1 MRFGRLRRRE
11 FITLLGGAAAWP
23 LTARAQQAA
32 MPVIGFLSGR
42 SPNDSVSNVT
52 AFRRGLGEV
61 GFIEGQNAK
70 IDFRWALG
78 HYDQLPALSADLV
91 RHQVTAI
98 FAGTLPAAL
107 AAKAA
112 TATIPIVFSI
122 GGDPIEAG
130 LVTSMSRPTGNLT
143 GVTTF
148 LGELLPKRLELLR
161 ELVPSA
167 TLIGVLLNPHNPN
180 AEARSK
186 NLQQAA
192 RTVGQQ
198 VLIVSAGS
206 EYDLVSAFTTIVQKR
221 AGALVV
227 SDDPLLIGH
236 SQQIVALAARHAV
249 PAIYFTRSD
258 TVNGGLMSYGANI
271 DDLYRQA
278 GTYIGRLLKGEKPTD
293 LPVVQPTKF
302 EFVINLKTAK
312 ALGLEVPLI
321 MQMTADEVI
330 E

>member
-91 RHQVTAI
+91 RRQVTAI

-112 TATIPIVFSI
+112 TSTIPIVFSI
-122 GGDPIEAG
+122 GGDPIEAR

-161 ELVPSA
+161 ELAPSA
-167 TLIGVLLNPHNPN
+167 TLVGVLVNPQNPN

-186 NLQQAA
+186 DVQEAA

-198 VLIVSAGS
+198 ILIVSAGS
-206 EYDLVSAFTTIVQKR
+206 EHDLVSAFTTLVQKR
-221 AGALVV
+221 ASALVV
-227 SDDPLLIGH
+227 SDDPLLIGY

-249 PAIYFTRSD
+249 PTIYFLRSD
-258 TVNGGLMSYGANI
+258 TVNGGLMSYGANV

>member
-1 MRFGRLRRRE
+1 MRRRE
-11 FITLLGGAAAWP
+11 FMTVFGGATVTWP
-23 LTARAQQAA
+23 LAARAQQPA

-42 SPNDSVSNVT
+42 SPNDSIANVA

-61 GFIEGQNAK
+61 GFIEGQNAEL
-70 IDFRWALG
+70 DFRWALG

-91 RHQVTAI
+91 RRQLTAI
-98 FAGTLPAAL
+98 FASTLPAAL

-122 GGDPIEAG
+122 GGDPVEAG

-143 GVTTF
+143 GVTVF

-161 ELVPSA
+161 ELVPA
-167 TLIGVLLNPHNPN
+167 ARLIGVLVNPN
-180 AEARSK
+180 NPNVEARSRDV
-186 NLQQAA
+186 QEAA

-198 VLIVSAGS
+198 ILIISAGS
-206 EYDLVSAFTTIVQKR
+206 EHDLVSAFTTLVQQR

-227 SDDPLLIGH
+227 SDDPLLIGY
-236 SQQIVALAARHAV
+236 SQQIVALAARYAV
-249 PAIYFTRSD
+249 PAIYFFRSD
-258 TVNGGLMSYGANI
+258 TVNGGLMSYGANLS
-271 DDLYRQA
+271 DMYRLA
-278 GTYIGRLLKGEKPTD
+278 GIYTGRILKGEKPTD
-293 LPVVQPTKF
+293 LPVLQPTKF

-312 ALGLEVPLI
+312 ALGITFPPSFHLR
-321 MQMTADEVI
+321 ADEVI